1 MDIIVL
7 IVLFLLGSAIFGKR
21 KRQSAPPEDTANGEE
36 PMTWEEME
44 RHYGLS
50 MEPRTNEQNT
60 ANENTAKSDRPTLD
74 TSEGDTVMH
83 TNHRQSMETSGY
95 GEDSGL
101 SKEVERYR
109 RYMNRKVDDQSDEIV
124 VVKDDRRRRQ
134 ALTWYGDREA
144 AASQRAVLTKKHLT
158 GTVRDGILWSVVL
171 GPPLAK
177 QGQYRR
183 KR

>member
-7 IVLFLLGSAIFGKR
+7 IVLFLLGAAIFGKR

-50 MEPRTNEQNT
+50 MEPRTNEQT
-60 ANENTAKSDRPTLD
+60 TAKSDRLTLD

-109 RYMNRKVDDQSDEIV
+109 RYMNRKVDDQSDETV
-124 VVKDDRRRRQ
+124 VARDDRRRRQ
-134 ALTWYGDREA
+134 ALTWYGDREV
-144 AASQRAVLTKKHLT
+144 AASQRAALTQKRLT
-158 GTVRDGILWSVVL
+158 GTVRDGVLWSVVL

>member
-7 IVLFLLGSAIFGKR
+7 IVLFLLGAAIFGKR

-50 MEPRTNEQNT
+50 IEPRTNEQNT
-60 ANENTAKSDRPTLD
+60 AKSDRLTLD

-109 RYMNRKVDDQSDEIV
+109 RYMNRKVDDQSDETV
-124 VVKDDRRRRQ
+124 VARDDRRRRQ
-134 ALTWYGDREA
+134 ALTWYGDREV
-144 AASQRAVLTKKHLT
+144 AASQRAALTQKRLT
-158 GTVRDGILWSVVL
+158 GTVRDGVLWSVVL

>member
-21 KRQSAPPEDTANGEE
+21 KRQSGPPEDTANGEE

-50 MEPRTNEQNT
+50 MEPRTNEQTT
-60 ANENTAKSDRPTLD
+60 ANENTAKSDRLTLD
-74 TSEGDTVMH
+74 TSEGDMAMH

-95 GEDSGL
+95 GEDSNL

-109 RYMNRKVDDQSDEIV
+109 RYMNRKVNDQSDETVIAGHE
-124 VVKDDRRRRQ
+124 RRRRQ
-134 ALTWYGDREA
+134 VLTLYGDCEA
-144 AASQRAVLTKKHLT
+144 ASSQRAALTKKPLT

-183 KR
+183 MR

>member
-21 KRQSAPPEDTANGEE
+21 KRQSGPPEDTANGEE

-60 ANENTAKSDRPTLD
+60 ANENTAKSDRITLD

-95 GEDSGL
+95 GEDSNL

-109 RYMNRKVDDQSDEIV
+109 RYMNRKVDDQSDETV
-124 VVKDDRRRRQ
+124 VARDDRRRRQ

-144 AASQRAVLTKKHLT
+144 ASSQRAVLTKKHLT